1 MSVFVKT
8 YSPSSALA
16 LLRWL
21 SIWVVVCSLLLSC
34 TPLYS
39 EYYSSYDKYFE
50 KYSSRYL
57 AEYDWRW
64 LKAQGIQESRL
75 NPEAVSKAGAV
86 GIMQIMPGTWADE
99 TERLGI
105 TASRT
110 NPKASIIVG
119 ASYMKRMVR
128 FWKAPRTQMQRLEL
142 AQASYNAGAGNIL
155 AAQVLAGG
163 AADWRTISKSLP
175 DVTGDKNSTETIR
188 YVLLINYHY
197 DKILY

>member
-8 YSPSSALA
+8 YYPSSALA

-39 EYYSSYDKYFE
+39 EYSSSYDSYFK

-75 NPEAVSKAGAV
+75 DAEAVSKAGAV

-110 NPKASIIVG
+110 NPKVNILVG

-163 AADWRTISKSLP
+163 DSEWRQVQSYLE
-175 DVTGDKNSTETIR
+175 DVTGKANSYETIR
-188 YVLLINYHY
+188 YVQKIRAHY
-197 DKILY
+197 EVLH

>member
-39 EYYSSYDKYFE
+39 EYSSSYDSYFK

-75 NPEAVSKAGAV
+75 DAEAVSKAGAV
-86 GIMQIMPGTWADE
+86 GVMQIMPRTWEDE
-99 TERLGI
+99 TKRLGI

-110 NPKASIIVG
+110 NPKVNILVG

-163 AADWRTISKSLP
+163 DSEWRQVQSYLE
-175 DVTGDKNSTETIR
+175 DVTGKANSYETIR
-188 YVLLINYHY
+188 YVQKIRAHY
-197 DKILY
+197 EVLH